1 MPATPAEYKHIT
13 VLFADVVR
21 SMDIAATLGPERL
34 RTIMA
39 DLVSRSAAVVHRY
52 GGTVDKFTGDG
63 IMALFGAPKALE
75 DHALRACLAALDI
88 QAEAGC
94 IAQEVRYR
102 DGIELQLRIGLNS
115 GQVIA
120 GDLGSGPMGYTA
132 MGEQVGMAQRME
144 SAAPPGGV
152 LLSESTARLVEASVM
167 LADTG
172 FVQIKGF
179 PTPVAARRLIGIAEG
194 PRPDRMASSFVGR
207 EWEMS
212 ALAGMVERA
221 LNGKGGVVGV
231 VGPPGIGKSR
241 MVREAV
247 EFATAYGADVF
258 TTYCESHTSD
268 IPFHA
273 AAGLLREAVGVADLD
288 AAAAR
293 DRVRAEFS
301 DADNEDLVL
310 VDDLLG
316 IGDPNVIPPPIDP
329 DARRRRGAALVKAA
343 SLARPTTAVYVI
355 EDAHW
360 IDEVSESML
369 AEFLSVMPQTRSL
382 VIVTYRPEYFGA
394 LAHSPRSQTLALEP
408 LDDAHIAKLSSEMLG
423 THRSVLG
430 LPAIIARRAAG
441 NPFFAEEIVRDLA
454 EQEVL
459 IGRHG
464 DYVCAREIA
473 DVSVPATLQSVI
485 AARIDRL
492 NPAAK
497 RTLNAAAVIG
507 SRFSPT
513 QLDALGVDPS
523 LDQLVRA
530 ELIDQTSF
538 TPSAEFAFRHP
549 LIRAVAYESQL
560 TSDRSALHRRVAT
573 TIERDDANAALIAE
587 HLQAAGDLQDA
598 YVWHMRAGG
607 WSADR
612 NTAAAQ
618 ISWERARQVADE
630 LPADEPNRLAMRI
643 APRTLL
649 CGSAWRRIHED
660 ISTRF
665 EELRELCTEADDKTS
680 LAIAMSGLAMENIHH
695 SRIPEA
701 SRLAAEAMA
710 LVDASGDPMLVLDLF
725 FSACVAQLQ
734 AAEMTDVLR
743 WTDTVIE
750 LAQHD
755 RAEDDCAFAA
765 PLATALVF
773 RAVAGWC
780 TGRENWRADLDR
792 ATALACHID
801 PVYRATVIAY
811 KYIGI
816 PRGVQL
822 VDDAALA
829 EIEEALQ
836 IAVQTTDDIA
846 LVLVNLALGVALVHH
861 GPASRQRGYE
871 VLARLRESCVEQN
884 YGMNAVPM
892 FDLYGARRMAESGDL
907 DGAID
912 RLRAV
917 SGDIYDTR
925 NLGNS
930 DIATAMLVE
939 TLLERGTDDDLIEA
953 EAAIDTMMTTLGSQL
968 LVSRDVMVARLRT
981 LVACARGDMAA
992 YRGLKEQYRAL
1003 ATRYDCR
1010 GHLVWLEAMP

>member
-1 MPATPAEYKHIT
+1 MTAEQPACTACGTGLRAHARFCDECGAPVVPATPAEYKHIT

-394 LAHSPRSQTLALEP
+394 LAHSPRSQTWTMRTSR
-408 LDDAHIAKLSSEMLG
+408 SS
-423 THRSVLG
+423 V
-430 LPAIIARRAAG
+430 ARCL
-441 NPFFAEEIVRDLA
+441 VH
-454 EQEVL
+454 
-459 IGRHG
+459 IGRSSAFPQSSQG
-464 DYVCAREIA
+464 APRATRSSPRRSCATWLNKRCSSAGTVIT
-473 DVSVPATLQSVI
+473 SVPA
-485 AARIDRL
+485 
-492 NPAAK
+492 K
-497 RTLNAAAVIG
+497 
-507 SRFSPT
+507 SPT
-513 QLDALGVDPS
+513 
-523 LDQLVRA
+523 
-530 ELIDQTSF
+530 
-538 TPSAEFAFRHP
+538 
-549 LIRAVAYESQL
+549 
-560 TSDRSALHRRVAT
+560 
-573 TIERDDANAALIAE
+573 
-587 HLQAAGDLQDA
+587 
-598 YVWHMRAGG
+598 
-607 WSADR
+607 
-612 NTAAAQ
+612 
-618 ISWERARQVADE
+618 
-630 LPADEPNRLAMRI
+630 
-643 APRTLL
+643 
-649 CGSAWRRIHED
+649 
-660 ISTRF
+660 
-665 EELRELCTEADDKTS
+665 
-680 LAIAMSGLAMENIHH
+680 
-695 SRIPEA
+695 
-701 SRLAAEAMA
+701 
-710 LVDASGDPMLVLDLF
+710 
-725 FSACVAQLQ
+725 SACRQP
-734 AAEMTDVLR
+734 
-743 WTDTVIE
+743 
-750 LAQHD
+750 
-755 RAEDDCAFAA
+755 C
-765 PLATALVF
+765 
-773 RAVAGWC
+773 
-780 TGRENWRADLDR
+780 
-792 ATALACHID
+792 
-801 PVYRATVIAY
+801 
-811 KYIGI
+811 
-816 PRGVQL
+816 
-822 VDDAALA
+822 
-829 EIEEALQ
+829 
-836 IAVQTTDDIA
+836 
-846 LVLVNLALGVALVHH
+846 
-861 GPASRQRGYE
+861 SR
-871 VLARLRESCVEQN
+871 
-884 YGMNAVPM
+884 
-892 FDLYGARRMAESGDL
+892 
-907 DGAID
+907 
-912 RLRAV
+912 
-917 SGDIYDTR
+917 
-925 NLGNS
+925 
-930 DIATAMLVE
+930 
-939 TLLERGTDDDLIEA
+939 
-953 EAAIDTMMTTLGSQL
+953 
-968 LVSRDVMVARLRT
+968 
-981 LVACARGDMAA
+981 
-992 YRGLKEQYRAL
+992 
-1003 ATRYDCR
+1003 
-1010 GHLVWLEAMP
+1010 